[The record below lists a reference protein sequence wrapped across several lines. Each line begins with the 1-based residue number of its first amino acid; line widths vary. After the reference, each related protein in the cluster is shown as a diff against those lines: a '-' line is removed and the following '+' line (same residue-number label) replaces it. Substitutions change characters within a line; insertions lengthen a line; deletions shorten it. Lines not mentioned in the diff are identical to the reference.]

1 MLQDGNLGY
10 LDIFLEGMNMQ
21 LTDKVAIITGGGRG
35 IGRAIAYAYAAEGA
49 RVVIAARNTT
59 QLDEVVAEIEAN
71 DGEVL
76 AVPTD
81 VQVRSEVEA
90 LVQKTVDHFGR
101 IDILVNNAGINPR
114 GLFLDS
120 TDEEWEQGWQ
130 VNVMGVVHCCRAALP
145 IMQQQGS
152 GNIINVGS
160 GMGQVGHANL
170 SVYCASKA
178 ALHGLTQAIAEEV
191 WQDGIIANV
200 LIPGPVKT
208 ELSKPAW
215 ESEESFRAKSD
226 PWKAPE
232 QVVASAL
239 FLAAQPPVSGM
250 TGQILSIMRRNSP

>member
-1 MLQDGNLGY
+1 
-10 LDIFLEGMNMQ
+10 MQ
-21 LTDKVAIITGGGRG
+21 LKGKVAIITGGGRG
-35 IGRAIAYAYAAEGA
+35 IGRAIAIAYAAAGA
-49 RVVIAARNTT
+49 RVVIASRSTSQLAEVAAEIAARN
-59 QLDEVVAEIEAN
+59 
-71 DGEVL
+71 GEVL
-76 AVPTD
+76 TVPTD
-81 VQVRSEVEA
+81 MRIRTEVEN
-90 LVQKTVDHFGR
+90 LIQETVDRFGR
-101 IDILVNNAGINPR
+101 IDILVNNAGVNPR

-120 TDEEWEQGWQ
+120 TDKDWEQGWQ
-130 VNVMGVVHCCRAALP
+130 INVMGVVYCCRAALP
-145 IMQQQGS
+145 IMQHQGS

-191 WQDGIIANV
+191 WEDGIIANV

-215 ESEESFRAKSD
+215 ENTGTFRAQSD
-226 PWKAPE
+226 PWKEPE

-239 FLAAQPPVSGM
+239 FLAAQPPDSGM

>member
-1 MLQDGNLGY
+1 
-10 LDIFLEGMNMQ
+10 MQ
-21 LTDKVAIITGGGRG
+21 LKDKVAIITGGGRG
-35 IGRAIAYAYAAEGA
+35 IGKAIAIAYAAEGA
-49 RVVIAARNTT
+49 RVAIASRSTA
-59 QLDEVVAEIEAN
+59 QLDEVVAEIEAK
-71 DGEVL
+71 DGETL

-81 VQVRSEVEA
+81 VRVRSDVET
-90 LVQKTVDHFGR
+90 LVQKTVDRFRR
-101 IDILVNNAGINPR
+101 IDILVNNAGVNPR
-114 GLFLDS
+114 GRFLDS

-130 VNVMGVVHCCRAALP
+130 INVMGVVYCCRAALP

-200 LIPGPVKT
+200 LIPGPVRT
-208 ELSKPAW
+208 ELSRGSW
-215 ESEESFRAKSD
+215 ENAGTFRAQSD
-226 PWKAPE
+226 PWKEPE

-239 FLAAQPPVSGM
+239 FLAAQPPDSGM

>member
-1 MLQDGNLGY
+1 
-10 LDIFLEGMNMQ
+10 MQ
-21 LTDKVAIITGGGRG
+21 LKDKVAIITGGGRG
-35 IGRAIAYAYAAEGA
+35 IGRSIAMAYAAEGA
-49 RVVIAARNTT
+49 SVVIAARSAA
-59 QLDEVVAEIEAN
+59 QLEEVATEITAQS
-71 DGEVL
+71 GEVL
-76 AVPTD
+76 TVPTD
-81 VQVRSEVEA
+81 LRIREDVEN
-90 LVQKTVDHFGR
+90 LVQKTVDQFGR

-114 GLFLDS
+114 GLFIDS

-130 VNVMGVVHCCRAALP
+130 INVMGVVYCCRAALP

-160 GMGQVGHANL
+160 GMGQVGRSNL

-178 ALHGLTQAIAEEV
+178 ALHGLTQSIAEEV
-191 WQDGIIANV
+191 WEDGIIANV

-215 ESEESFRAKSD
+215 ENSGTFRAQSD
-226 PWKAPE
+226 PWKEPE

-239 FLAAQPPVSGM
+239 FLATQSPATGM

>member
-1 MLQDGNLGY
+1 
-10 LDIFLEGMNMQ
+10 MQ
-21 LTDKVAIITGGGRG
+21 LKDKVAIITGGGRG
-35 IGRAIAYAYAAEGA
+35 IGRAIAITYAAEGA
-49 RVVIAARNTT
+49 RIVIAARSTE
-59 QLDEVVAEIEAN
+59 QLDEVAREITEQ
-71 DGEVL
+71 GTEVL
-76 AVPTD
+76 TVPTD
-81 VQVRSEVEA
+81 LRINADVEN
-90 LVQKTVDHFGR
+90 LVQKTVDRFGR
-101 IDILVNNAGINPR
+101 IDILVNNAGVNPR

-130 VNVMGVVHCCRAALP
+130 INVMGVVRCCRAALP

-200 LIPGPVKT
+200 LIPGPVRT

-215 ESEESFRAKSD
+215 ENSGTFRAQSD
-226 PWKAPE
+226 PWKKPE

-239 FLAAQPPVSGM
+239 FLAAQPPASGM

>member
-1 MLQDGNLGY
+1 
-10 LDIFLEGMNMQ
+10 MQ
-21 LTDKVAIITGGGRG
+21 LKDKVAIITGGGRG
-35 IGRAIAYAYAAEGA
+35 IGRSIAMAYAAEGA
-49 RVVIAARNTT
+49 SVVIAARSAA
-59 QLDEVVAEIEAN
+59 QLEEVATEITAQS
-71 DGEVL
+71 GEVL
-76 AVPTD
+76 TVPTD
-81 VQVRSEVEA
+81 LRIREDVEN
-90 LVQKTVDHFGR
+90 LVQKTVEQFGR

-114 GLFLDS
+114 GLFIDS

-130 VNVMGVVHCCRAALP
+130 INVMGVVYCCRAALP

-160 GMGQVGHANL
+160 GMGQVGRSNL

-178 ALHGLTQAIAEEV
+178 ALHGLTQSIAEEV
-191 WQDGIIANV
+191 WEDGIIANV

-215 ESEESFRAKSD
+215 ENSGTFRAQSD

-239 FLAAQPPVSGM
+239 FLATQSPATGM

>member
-1 MLQDGNLGY
+1 
-10 LDIFLEGMNMQ
+10 MQ
-21 LTDKVAIITGGGRG
+21 LKDKVAIITGGGRG
-35 IGRAIAYAYAAEGA
+35 IGRAIAIAYAAEGA
-49 RVVIAARNTT
+49 RIVIAARSTE
-59 QLDEVVAEIEAN
+59 QLDEVAAEITEQ
-71 DGEVL
+71 GEEIL
-76 AVPTD
+76 TVPTD
-81 VQVRSEVEA
+81 LRIPAEVEN
-90 LVQKTVDHFGR
+90 LVQKTVDRFGR

-130 VNVMGVVHCCRAALP
+130 INVMGVVRCCRAVLP
-145 IMQQQGS
+145 IMKQQGN

-191 WQDGIIANV
+191 WEDGIIANV
-200 LIPGPVKT
+200 LIPGPVRT

-215 ESEESFRAKSD
+215 ENAGTFRAQSD
-226 PWKAPE
+226 PWKEPE

-239 FLAAQPPVSGM
+239 FLAAQPPASGM

>member
-1 MLQDGNLGY
+1 
-10 LDIFLEGMNMQ
+10 MQ
-21 LTDKVAIITGGGRG
+21 LKDKVAIITGGGRG
-35 IGRAIAYAYAAEGA
+35 IGKAISIAYAAEGA
-49 RVVIAARNTT
+49 SVVIAARSAAQLEEVGKEITT
-59 QLDEVVAEIEAN
+59 QGGEA
-71 DGEVL
+71 L

-81 VQVRSEVEA
+81 LRIREEVEN
-90 LVQKTVDHFGR
+90 LVQKTVDQFGR

-130 VNVMGVVHCCRAALP
+130 INVMGVVYCCRAALP
-145 IMQQQGS
+145 IMGQQGS

-160 GMGQVGHANL
+160 GMGQVGRSNL

-178 ALHGLTQAIAEEV
+178 ALHGLTQSIAEEV
-191 WQDGIIANV
+191 WEDGIIANV

-215 ESEESFRAKSD
+215 ESSGTFRAQSD

-239 FLAAQPPVSGM
+239 FLATQSPATGM

>member
-1 MLQDGNLGY
+1 
-10 LDIFLEGMNMQ
+10 MQ
-21 LTDKVAIITGGGRG
+21 LKDKVAIITGGGRG
-35 IGRAIAYAYAAEGA
+35 IGRAIAIAYAAEGA
-49 RVVIAARNTT
+49 RIVIAARSAE
-59 QLDEVVAEIEAN
+59 QLDEVATEITEQGA
-71 DGEVL
+71 EVL
-76 AVPTD
+76 TVPTD
-81 VQVRSEVEA
+81 LRINADVEN
-90 LVQKTVDHFGR
+90 LVQKTVDRFGR
-101 IDILVNNAGINPR
+101 IDILVNNAGVNPR

-130 VNVMGVVHCCRAALP
+130 INVMGVVRCCRAALP

-200 LIPGPVKT
+200 LIPGPVRT

-215 ESEESFRAKSD
+215 ENSGTFRAQSD
-226 PWKAPE
+226 PWKKPE

-239 FLAAQPPVSGM
+239 FLAAQPPASGM

>member
-1 MLQDGNLGY
+1 
-10 LDIFLEGMNMQ
+10 MQ
-21 LTDKVAIITGGGRG
+21 LTAKVAIITGGGRG
-35 IGRAIAYAYAAEGA
+35 IGRAIAMAYAAEGA
-49 RVVIAARNTT
+49 RVVIAARSEA
-59 QLDEVVAEIEAN
+59 QLDAVVTEIAAQ
-71 DGEVL
+71 GGAAL

-81 VQVRSEVEA
+81 LRIRAEVEN
-90 LVQKTVDHFGR
+90 LVQKTVDRFGQ

-130 VNVMGVVHCCRAALP
+130 INVMGVVHCCRAALP

-160 GMGQVGHANL
+160 GMGQVGRSNL

-178 ALHGLTQAIAEEV
+178 ALHGLTQSIAEEV
-191 WQDGIIANV
+191 WEDGIIANV

-215 ESEESFRAKSD
+215 ETSGTFRAQSD
-226 PWKAPE
+226 PWKEPE

-239 FLAAQPPVSGM
+239 FLATQSPATGM

>member
-1 MLQDGNLGY
+1 
-10 LDIFLEGMNMQ
+10 MQ
-21 LTDKVAIITGGGRG
+21 LKDKVAIITGGGRG
-35 IGRAIAYAYAAEGA
+35 IGKAISIAYAAEGA
-49 RVVIAARNTT
+49 SVVIAARSAAQLEEVSKEITT
-59 QLDEVVAEIEAN
+59 QGGEA
-71 DGEVL
+71 L

-81 VQVRSEVEA
+81 LRIREEVET
-90 LVQKTVDHFGR
+90 LVQKTVDQFGR

-130 VNVMGVVHCCRAALP
+130 INVMGVVYCCRAALP
-145 IMQQQGS
+145 VMQQQGS

-160 GMGQVGHANL
+160 GMGQVGRSNL

-178 ALHGLTQAIAEEV
+178 ALHGLTQSIAEEV
-191 WQDGIIANV
+191 WEDGIIANV

-215 ESEESFRAKSD
+215 ESSGTFRAQSD
-226 PWKAPE
+226 PWKEPE

-239 FLAAQPPVSGM
+239 FLATQSPATGM

>member
-1 MLQDGNLGY
+1 
-10 LDIFLEGMNMQ
+10 MQ
-21 LTDKVAIITGGGRG
+21 LKDKVAIITGSGRG
-35 IGRAIAYAYAAEGA
+35 IGRAIAIAYAAEGA
-49 RVVIAARNTT
+49 RVVIASRSTHE
-59 QLDEVVAEIEAN
+59 LDAVTAEITAQG
-71 DGEVL
+71 GEVL

-81 VQVRSEVEA
+81 MRVQTDVEN
-90 LVQKTVDHFGR
+90 LIQQTVDRFGR

-130 VNVMGVVHCCRAALP
+130 INVTGVVYCCRAALP

-208 ELSKPAW
+208 ELSRGSW
-215 ESEESFRAKSD
+215 ENTGTFRAQSD
-226 PWKAPE
+226 PWKEPE

-239 FLAAQPPVSGM
+239 FLAAQPPDSGM

>member
-1 MLQDGNLGY
+1 
-10 LDIFLEGMNMQ
+10 MQ
-21 LTDKVAIITGGGRG
+21 LKDKVAIITGGGRG
-35 IGRAIAYAYAAEGA
+35 IGRAIAIAYAAEGA
-49 RVVIAARNTT
+49 RVVIASRNST
-59 QLDEVVAEIEAN
+59 QLDEVAAKIASQG
-71 DGEVL
+71 GEVL
-76 AVPTD
+76 TVPTD
-81 VQVRSEVEA
+81 MCIRTDVEN
-90 LVQKTVDHFGR
+90 LVQETVNRFGR
-101 IDILVNNAGINPR
+101 IDILVNNAGVNPR
-114 GLFLDS
+114 GPFLDS

-130 VNVMGVVHCCRAALP
+130 INVMGVVYCCRAVLP

-191 WQDGIIANV
+191 WQDGVIANV
-200 LIPGPVKT
+200 LIPGPVRT

-215 ESEESFRAKSD
+215 EDSESFRAQSD
-226 PWKAPE
+226 PWKEPK

-239 FLAAQPPVSGM
+239 FLAGQPPASGM

>member
-1 MLQDGNLGY
+1 
-10 LDIFLEGMNMQ
+10 MQ
-21 LTDKVAIITGGGRG
+21 LKDKVAIITGGGRG
-35 IGRAIAYAYAAEGA
+35 IGRAIAIAYAAEGA
-49 RVVIAARNTT
+49 RIVIAARSTE
-59 QLDEVVAEIEAN
+59 QLDEVATEITEQGA
-71 DGEVL
+71 EVL
-76 AVPTD
+76 TVPTELRI
-81 VQVRSEVEA
+81 QAEVEN
-90 LVQKTVDHFGR
+90 LVQQTVDRFGR
-101 IDILVNNAGINPR
+101 IDILVNNAGVNPR

-130 VNVMGVVHCCRAALP
+130 INVMGVVRCCRAALP

-200 LIPGPVKT
+200 LIPGPVRT

-215 ESEESFRAKSD
+215 ENAGTFRAQSD
-226 PWKAPE
+226 PWKEPE

-239 FLAAQPPVSGM
+239 FLAAQPPASGM

>member
-1 MLQDGNLGY
+1 
-10 LDIFLEGMNMQ
+10 MQ
-21 LTDKVAIITGGGRG
+21 LKDKVAIITGGGRG
-35 IGRAIAYAYAAEGA
+35 IGRSIAMAYAAEGA
-49 RVVIAARNTT
+49 SVVIAARSAA
-59 QLDEVVAEIEAN
+59 QLEEVATEITAQN
-71 DGEVL
+71 GEVL
-76 AVPTD
+76 TVPTD
-81 VQVRSEVEA
+81 LRIREDVEN
-90 LVQKTVDHFGR
+90 LVQKTVDQFGR

-114 GLFLDS
+114 GLFIDS

-130 VNVMGVVHCCRAALP
+130 INVMGVVYCCRAALP

-160 GMGQVGHANL
+160 GMGQVGRSNL

-178 ALHGLTQAIAEEV
+178 ALHGLTQSIAEEV
-191 WQDGIIANV
+191 WEDGIIANV

-215 ESEESFRAKSD
+215 ENSGTFRAQSD
-226 PWKAPE
+226 PWKEPE

-239 FLAAQPPVSGM
+239 FLATQSPATGM

>member
-1 MLQDGNLGY
+1 MELR
-10 LDIFLEGMNMQ
+10 
-21 LTDKVAIITGGGRG
+21 DKVAIITGGGRG
-35 IGRAIAYAYAAEGA
+35 IGRAIAIAYAAEGA
-49 RVVIAARNTT
+49 RIVIAARSTE
-59 QLDEVVAEIEAN
+59 QLDVVASEITAQG
-71 DGEVL
+71 GEVL
-76 AVPTD
+76 TVPTD
-81 VQVRSEVEA
+81 LRIRAEA
-90 LVQKTVDHFGR
+90 ENLVQQTVDKFGR
-101 IDILVNNAGINPR
+101 VDILVNNAGINPR
-114 GLFLDS
+114 GPFLDS

-130 VNVMGVVHCCRAALP
+130 INVMGVVYCCRAALR

-160 GMGQVGHANL
+160 GMGQVGRSNL

-178 ALHGLTQAIAEEV
+178 ALHGLTQSIAEEV
-191 WQDGIIANV
+191 WEDGIIANV

-215 ESEESFRAKSD
+215 EDSDTFRAQSD

-239 FLAAQPPVSGM
+239 FLAAQPPESGM

>member
-1 MLQDGNLGY
+1 
-10 LDIFLEGMNMQ
+10 MQ

-35 IGRAIAYAYAAEGA
+35 IGRAIATAYAAEGA
-49 RVVIAARNTT
+49 RVAIAARSKV
-59 QLDEVVAEIEAN
+59 QLDEVVTEIAAQGGEA
-71 DGEVL
+71 L

-81 VQVRSEVEA
+81 LRVRAEVEN
-90 LVQKTVDHFGR
+90 LVQKTVDCFGR

-114 GLFLDS
+114 GLFLDA

-130 VNVMGVVHCCRAALP
+130 INVMGVVRCCRAVLP

-160 GMGQVGHANL
+160 GMGQVGRSNL

-178 ALHGLTQAIAEEV
+178 ALHGLTQSIAEEV
-191 WQDGIIANV
+191 WEDGIIANV

-208 ELSKPAW
+208 ELSKPSW
-215 ESEESFRAKSD
+215 ENSGTFRAQSD
-226 PWKAPE
+226 PWKEPE

-239 FLAAQPPVSGM
+239 FLATQSPATGM

>member
-1 MLQDGNLGY
+1 
-10 LDIFLEGMNMQ
+10 MQ
-21 LTDKVAIITGGGRG
+21 LKDKVAIITGGGRG
-35 IGRAIAYAYAAEGA
+35 IGRAMGIAYAAEGA
-49 RVVIAARNTT
+49 RIVIAARSTE
-59 QLDEVVAEIEAN
+59 QLDEVAAEITEQG
-71 DGEVL
+71 GEVL
-76 AVPTD
+76 TVPTD
-81 VQVRSEVEA
+81 LRLQTEVEN
-90 LVQKTVDHFGR
+90 LVQKTVDRFGR

-130 VNVMGVVHCCRAALP
+130 INVMGVVRCCRAALP

-191 WQDGIIANV
+191 WEDGIIANV

-215 ESEESFRAKSD
+215 ENAGTFRAQSD
-226 PWKAPE
+226 PWKEPE

-239 FLAAQPPVSGM
+239 FLAAQPPASGM